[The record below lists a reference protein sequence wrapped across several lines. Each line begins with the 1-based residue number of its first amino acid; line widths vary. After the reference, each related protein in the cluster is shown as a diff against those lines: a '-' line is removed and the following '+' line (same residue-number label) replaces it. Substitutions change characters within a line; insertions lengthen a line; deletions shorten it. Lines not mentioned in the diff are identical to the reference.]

1 MWISARKITDLA
13 VPRQFVMT
21 TITAD
26 DASVSCSAVPTIIA
40 HPTSIVPLAVITDQA
55 PSATTADQ
63 TPTVLLRLTR
73 PHDGILSFSSGG
85 GKWENERAFCKSLYR
100 IHFLEVERVSG

>member
-1 MWISARKITDLA
+1 MWIAKGKITDITL
-13 VPRQFVMT
+13 PRQFVMT

-55 PSATTADQ
+55 PSAATAD
-63 TPTVLLRLTR
+63 
-73 PHDGILSFSSGG
+73 
-85 GKWENERAFCKSLYR
+85 
-100 IHFLEVERVSG
+100 